1 MFAPFIVY
9 ILFFLFMWIQLF
21 QLFVCTLH
29 MIFNKKT
36 SFIAKA
42 QSTHSL
48 LLVMRS
54 RINIYRLESVSLL
67 LTVSCFLVHVF
78 LLCTNVP
85 LNEMDANTKSNY
97 IYFYSLF
104 TLILFLVFS
113 FVVHFL
119 SLSLT
124 LSRFNLVFAMRFASV
139 DFIILENNTN

>member
-42 QSTHSL
+42 HSTHSL
-48 LLVMRS
+48 LFVMRS